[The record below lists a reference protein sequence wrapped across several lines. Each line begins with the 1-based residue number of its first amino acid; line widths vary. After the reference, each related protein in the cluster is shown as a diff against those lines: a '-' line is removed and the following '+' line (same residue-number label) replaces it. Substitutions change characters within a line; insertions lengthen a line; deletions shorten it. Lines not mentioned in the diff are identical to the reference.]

1 MGCAIARSEIK
12 RKNTDALF
20 KKSFSYKRA
29 HYENSHKDTLSR
41 IMTSEFCEDIRQAE
55 DIRQNSIDRLDKL
68 VKKYQPKL
76 QKVSKEELT
85 RLLCE
90 MIGENLIKKYFLI
103 PSIDIFKTVKSIYSL
118 LGFKEENINAFKS
131 AMEPFEKEFEMDMRG
146 IVIDITKETDTLAQC
161 QFEGIISTMKFN
173 SDYQPNILTLIL
185 NMEFFNKQ
193 EVAYDIA
200 ELIHK
205 TKTIKIVNLIINP
218 IDENGVLYDSFGLDG
233 AYYKILYKLFE
244 AIANNRSIRALF
256 FHSMKNYNLV
266 MAPEIASL
274 IIKKMQ
280 SETLLALHFG
290 NVQFSSAFYQKM
302 LFQIISTRSLLF
314 FSLHSE
320 LIGRVVNEQFLPSL
334 IRNNSITS
342 LCFTG
347 FTNEDNEQIEKF
359 KTELKEKNPKIIVIY
374 CGMKSLIQLPFKYYK
389 NK

>member
-68 VKKYQPKL
+68 VKKYQPKI

-146 IVIDITKETDTLAQC
+146 IVIDITKETDTLAHC

-218 IDENGVLYDSFGLDG
+218 IDENGNLNY
-233 AYYKILYKLFE
+233 
-244 AIANNRSIRALF
+244 F
-256 FHSMKNYNLV
+256 F
-266 MAPEIASL
+266 
-274 IIKKMQ
+274 
-280 SETLLALHFG
+280 
-290 NVQFSSAFYQKM
+290 
-302 LFQIISTRSLLF
+302 
-314 FSLHSE
+314 
-320 LIGRVVNEQFLPSL
+320 
-334 IRNNSITS
+334 
-342 LCFTG
+342 
-347 FTNEDNEQIEKF
+347 
-359 KTELKEKNPKIIVIY
+359 
-374 CGMKSLIQLPFKYYK
+374 
-389 NK
+389 